1 MKRYLTLN
9 EWSLI
14 EEGFYPE
21 YNKITES
28 VCSLG
33 NGRMGHRANFE
44 EKYSGETQPGHY
56 VAGIYDQNTGSS
68 KYANQLL
75 NSPSWIGI
83 NVEIDGEE
91 LDLATCQVLDFRRE
105 LNMREGY
112 LERTFQAQLPSGKT
126 VEVSALRFTSIADD
140 ELGAIRFAIMPLN
153 FSGSISL
160 TPYINA
166 QVNTTNINTE
176 QVWREIDREV
186 EPGAGFITTETQN
199 TLFQVCTGMRLQL
212 EKDGTGVETQVEII
226 NRENYIGNRLTAP
239 VQENEQLVLYKYAAV
254 VSSENY
260 PKEKLA
266 IACSLALDRA
276 TQIGFAEMVDAQ
288 SAVWAEKWQLSDV
301 VIKGDLAAQQAIRF
315 NIFSLNQAYTGED
328 ERLNISPNGF
338 TGEQFGGA
346 ATWHTEAYYLPFYLA
361 TAEPHVARNLLFYQ
375 YQHLPKAIENAH
387 KSGFNNGAA
396 LFSESTFN
404 GEESFNNPELA
415 ATGIH
420 RNGVIAFAIYDYIRC
435 TGDTEYLYQ
444 HGLEILVGI
453 ARFWARRVNWS
464 GNKNQYELTPNN
476 NWYTSALATFTLEYT
491 LAALQEVKQTAPT
504 RYEGLKEKLNF
515 DEEKESANWLEI
527 INKIYYP
534 VDEEKG
540 IFLPQDGYLAKE
552 QILETIPDTNEQ
564 PKILQPDVLQGLYL
578 LEERY
583 NLATIRRNYD
593 FYASRTVHEA
603 AILPGISAVLAAKLG
618 YLEQAYDCFMRSARY
633 NLDDYSH
640 QTEYGCD
647 FSSMADAWLA
657 VVKGFGGMRVLNNE
671 LYLNPIKPEQW
682 QSYSFKIRFR
692 GHLLDITVA
701 QSTIKILNQ
710 ADQPLTFYL
719 YGKAENIPANNIG
732 SFKRQPEVV

>member
-33 NGRMGHRANFE
+33 NGRMGHRASFE

-56 VAGIYDQNTGSS
+56 VAGISDQNTGTSEYS
-68 KYANQLL
+68 NQLR
-75 NSPSWIGI
+75 NAPNWIGI

-153 FSGSISL
+153 FSGAISL
-160 TPYINA
+160 TPYIDA
-166 QVNTTNINTE
+166 HVNTTNINTE
-176 QVWREIDREV
+176 QKWQEIDREV
-186 EPGAGFITTETQN
+186 EPGAGFIITETPN
-199 TLFQVCTGMRLQL
+199 IPFQVCTGMRLQL
-212 EKDGTGVETQVEII
+212 EKDNAGVETTVALISQ
-226 NRENYIGNRLTAP
+226 NNYIGNRLTAT
-239 VQENEQLVLYKYAAV
+239 VNENEQLVLYKYAAV
-254 VSSENY
+254 VTSENY
-260 PKEKLA
+260 PTEKLA
-266 IACSLALDRA
+266 IACNLALERA
-276 TQIGFAEMVDAQ
+276 KQIGFAEMLDVQ
-288 SAVWAEKWQLSDV
+288 SAVWAEKWQLSDL

-328 ERLNISPNGF
+328 ERLNISPSGF
-338 TGEQFGGA
+338 TGETYGD
-346 ATWHTEAYYLPFYLA
+346 ATTWPTEVYCLPFYLA
-361 TAEPHVARNLLFYQ
+361 TTEPHVARNLLVYQ
-375 YQHLPKAIENAH
+375 YQHLPKAIENAQ

-396 LFSESTFN
+396 LFSESTLN
-404 GEESFNNPELA
+404 GGENLDNLELIA
-415 ATGIH
+415 AGIH
-420 RNGVIAFAIYDYIRC
+420 RNGAIALAIYDYIC
-435 TGDTEYLYQ
+435 YTGDTEYLYQ

-453 ARFWARRVNWS
+453 ARFGAQQVNWS
-464 GNKNQYELTPNN
+464 EKKNKYELNPN
-476 NWYTSALATFTLEYT
+476 NWYTNALAAWTLEYT

-504 RYEGLKEKLNF
+504 RYEALKEILNF
-515 DEEKESANWLEI
+515 DEEKETANWLEI
-527 INKIYYP
+527 SNKMYFP

-540 IFLPQDGYLAKE
+540 IFLPQDGYLENE
-552 QILETIPDTNEQ
+552 QILETKPETNEQ
-564 PKILQPDVLQGLYL
+564 QIIPHPDVLEGLYF

-583 NLATIRRNYD
+583 DLAAIRRNYD
-593 FYASRTVHEA
+593 FYAARTGQKA
-603 AILPGISAVLAAKLG
+603 ASLLGIHAVLAAKLG
-618 YLEQAYDCFMRSARY
+618 YLEQAYDYFMRSARY
-633 NLDDYSH
+633 NLDDYRH
-640 QTEYGCD
+640 ETEKSCD
-647 FSSMADAWLA
+647 LTSMAGAWLA
-657 VVKGFGGMRVLNNE
+657 VVKGFGGMRVLNNQ

-682 QSYSFKIRFR
+682 QSYTFKIRFQ

-710 ADQPLTFYL
+710 DDQPFTFYL

-732 SFKRQPEVV
+732 SFKRQPEKV